1 MQCLPNEPLMV
12 TSSPDNSLKIWI
24 FDQPDGGGRL
34 LRERSGH
41 ASPPSF
47 VRFHGNDGKHVL
59 SAGQD
64 STVRAF
70 STQHD
75 RLNRSL
81 GRASYNKKRSK
92 KQGLRLDQF
101 KMPPVVALASGL
113 PAREIA
119 LHIRF

>member
-1 MQCLPNEPLMV
+1 MKCLPGEPLMV
-12 TSSPDNSLKIWI
+12 TSSADNSLKIWI

-41 ASPPSF
+41 AAPPSL
-47 VRFHGNDGKHVL
+47 VRFHGNDGKSVL

-64 STVRAF
+64 STVRSF

-101 KMPPVVALASGL
+101 RMPPIVALASGQ
-113 PAREIA
+113 
-119 LHIRF
+119 